1 MEDNYRIIYR
11 VMYMSIPF
19 KIIMYENHKDI

>member
-11 VMYMSIPF
+11 MMYMGIPF
-19 KIIMYENHKDI
+19 KTIMYENHKDI